1 MAQQPFLV
9 APLQR
14 AVVALKAALSAPD
27 DEFVRDSIV
36 KRFEFT
42 YEIAW
47 KLMRRHLAWAALE
60 APPETR
66 RDLFRASARAGLIE
80 DPEAWF
86 VFHEARN
93 LTSHTYNEAHATR
106 VIATARQFLPA
117 AQFLLT
123 ELERRHGD

>member
-1 MAQQPFLV
+1 MAKQPFLLT
-9 APLQR
+9 PLEH
-14 AVVALKAALSAPD
+14 AIAALRVALSATD

-47 KLMRRHLAWAALE
+47 KFMRRHLAWAALE
-60 APPETR
+60 SAPETR

-86 VFHEARN
+86 EFHEARN
-93 LTSHTYNEAHATR
+93 LTAHTYNEANAAK
-106 VIATARQFLPA
+106 VIAAARQFLPA
-117 AQFLLT
+117 VQLL
-123 ELERRHGD
+123 LVALQRHHGR